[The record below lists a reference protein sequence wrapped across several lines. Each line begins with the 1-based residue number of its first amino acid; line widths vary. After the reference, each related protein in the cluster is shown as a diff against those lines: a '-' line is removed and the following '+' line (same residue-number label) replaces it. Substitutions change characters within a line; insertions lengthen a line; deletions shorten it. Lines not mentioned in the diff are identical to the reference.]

1 VQQSPKHSVARGV
14 PVGGGVAL
22 LLRRFTIQAAAAAL
36 ALSSGGC
43 SVSYPIGS
51 MMPQSDDV
59 TGSIKPRPGDL
70 RDEEDRRR
78 AKAALATALDPQ
90 GAGTVVTWA
99 NPASGN
105 KGSYKPSGPAYPADG
120 GICRPFVEAI
130 VQDGA
135 ATETQGKAC
144 AGAGSADWVV
154 SGRKELG
161 KS

>member
-1 VQQSPKHSVARGV
+1 
-14 PVGGGVAL
+14 
-22 LLRRFTIQAAAAAL
+22 L
-36 ALSSGGC
+36 ASGGC
-43 SVSYPIGS
+43 SISYPIGS

-59 TGSIKPRPGDL
+59 TGSIKPRPGVL

-90 GAGTVVTWA
+90 GAGTLVTWD

-120 GICRPFVEAI
+120 RICRPFAETI
-130 VQDGA
+130 VQDGTA
-135 ATETQGKAC
+135 KENQGKAC
-144 AGAGSADWVV
+144 TAAGSADWIV
-154 SGRKELG
+154 SDRKELG

>member
-1 VQQSPKHSVARGV
+1 M
-14 PVGGGVAL
+14 L
-22 LLRRFTIQAAAAAL
+22 IRRSTILAAVAAL
-36 ALSSGGC
+36 ALSSGAC

-51 MMPQSDDV
+51 MMPQSDDI
-59 TGSIKPRPGDL
+59 TGSIKPRPGVL

-105 KGSYKPSGPAYPADG
+105 KGSYKPSGPAYPADS
-120 GICRPFVEAI
+120 GICRPFVETI
-130 VQDGA
+130 VQDGV
-135 ATETQGKAC
+135 ATETYGKAC
-144 AGAGSADWVV
+144 AAAGSADWVV
-154 SGRKELG
+154 SSRKEVG